1 MSPFSPS
8 PPAPLPGCRGP
19 DSLWDYDYDDDDND
33 DDDDDN
39 DDNSDDVDD
48 NDDQVREVGRLVV
61 RDSAFLSIPMGAIL
75 IHSADQVKFDQINN
89 MIKSD
94 NMIRPITW

>member
-8 PPAPLPGCRGP
+8 PPAPLPGCRGLG
-19 DSLWDYDYDDDDND
+19 SLWDYDYDDDDD

-39 DDNSDDVDD
+39 
-48 NDDQVREVGRLVV
+48 QVREVGRLVV

-89 MIKSD
+89 M
-94 NMIRPITW
+94 MIW